1 MKCIKYIESV
11 PCIMGN
17 ATGRVS
23 IAEKV
28 VLKGDSHDVFDG
40 FCLHEVR
47 QELFN
52 RNIITNDNTKWFD
65 DDGEFYVL

>member
-11 PCIMGN
+11 PIF
-17 ATGRVS
+17 ASTTS
-23 IAEKV
+23 LAEKII
-28 VLKGDSHDVFDG
+28 LKVDSHDVFDG

-47 QELFN
+47 EELFK